1 MQIATPPDR
10 EAPAEH
16 PIEAAI
22 RRRWSPRSYAETP
35 VSASALNSLLEAAR
49 WSASCFNAQPW
60 NFIVCRKAED
70 AAAFDKLFG
79 CLSVNNQ
86 GWAGKAP
93 VLILA
98 VARTTFPADG
108 SPNRYA
114 WYDTGA
120 AVANLAIQAGPL
132 GLQIHSM
139 AGFDAAKA
147 REAFGI
153 GEGFDPVAAISVG
166 YPCPADALPEA
177 LKARETGPRV
187 RRTVAEI
194 AQFGGWKQP

>member
-1 MQIATPPDR
+1 MQPATPPDR
-10 EAPAEH
+10 EAPAEA

-22 RRRWSPRSYAETP
+22 RRRWSPRSYLETP
-35 VSASALNSLLEAAR
+35 VSASALASLLEAAR
-49 WSASCFNAQPW
+49 WSASCFNWQPW
-60 NFIVCRKAED
+60 HFIVCRRAEE
-70 AAAFDKLFG
+70 AAAHAKLFD

-93 VLILA
+93 VLLLA
-98 VARTTFPADG
+98 VARTTAPTDG

-120 AVANLAIQAGPL
+120 AVANLAVQAGPL
-132 GLQIHSM
+132 GLQVHSM

-147 REAFGI
+147 RAAFGI
-153 GEGFDPVAAISVG
+153 AEGYDPVAAIAVG
-166 YPCPADALPEA
+166 HPGPAEALPDA

-187 RRTVAEI
+187 RRPQAEFVF
-194 AQFGGWKQP
+194 FGEWRA